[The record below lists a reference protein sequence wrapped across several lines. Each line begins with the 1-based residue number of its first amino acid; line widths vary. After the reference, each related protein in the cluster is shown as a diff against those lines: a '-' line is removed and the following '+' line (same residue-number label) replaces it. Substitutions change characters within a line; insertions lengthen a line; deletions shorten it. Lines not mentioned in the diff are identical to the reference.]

1 MIRGGEYVEEEMVQ
15 MLQVALACVS
25 KVVDDRPT
33 MDEVVRKTV
42 EIRHPELK
50 KSTSSESDS
59 NV

>member
-1 MIRGGEYVEEEMVQ
+1 MVQ

-33 MDEVVRKTV
+33 MDEVLIKIV
-42 EIRHPELK
+42 EIRHPE
-50 KSTSSESDS
+50 SEF